1 MNPNGGAKAACPN
14 HILSI
19 YDLLSR
25 EALDEREGFTREIGT
40 KEFVCKFWKEGSMNG

>member
-25 EALDEREGFTREIGT
+25 EALDEREGFIREIGT
-40 KEFVCKFWKEGSMNG
+40 KKRDAFRIRL